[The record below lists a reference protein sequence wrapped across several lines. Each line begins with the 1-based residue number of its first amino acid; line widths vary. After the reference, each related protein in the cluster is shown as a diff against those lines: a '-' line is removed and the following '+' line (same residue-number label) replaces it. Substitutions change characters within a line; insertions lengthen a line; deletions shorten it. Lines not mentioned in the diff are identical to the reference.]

1 MRTVT
6 PIALHI
12 IIFRTVRDLLMIYNR
27 GDESSSPCSV
37 WWVFYILL
45 CHLYLT
51 AFLCWWLLSVYHLV
65 ELCLS
70 TAWFMTILPTKGM
83 MLSSPRICQVMFLR
97 PDSEWRACAH
107 GIMIPD
113 WTLSDTPATT
123 SSQTTVGLH
132 PAYIWSGSGFVQI
145 QLGYSNRFHCH
156 SFIHKCDCRDP
167 SACESWPGVFQNAK
181 CFHALFRHNDPYFAE
196 RCSEHTYTSPCE
208 IPLSENG
215 RILILRRQSWLW

>member
-1 MRTVT
+1 
-6 PIALHI
+6 
-12 IIFRTVRDLLMIYNR
+12 MIYNR
-27 GDESSSPCSV
+27 GDESSSLCFV
-37 WWVFYILL
+37 WWVFCILL

-51 AFLCWWLLSVYHLV
+51 AFLFWWLSSVYHLV

-97 PDSEWRACAH
+97 PDSEHVLMGLRFQTELFQTHQLQQAH
-107 GIMIPD
+107 KLQ
-113 WTLSDTPATT
+113 W
-123 SSQTTVGLH
+123 GLH

-156 SFIHKCDCRDP
+156 SFIHRCDRRDP